1 MKRKRWCKIEEEVI
15 FKTINQAQTAE
26 ITEKKSRF
34 IANILYVESIEEA
47 EEYIKQIRKKYNDAK
62 HNCFAYAIETEDGSI
77 AVKYNDDG
85 EPGGTAGAPMLKIIL
100 ENGLSNVLVVVTRY
114 FGGILLGTGGLVRAY
129 SDVTKKAIEKTK
141 IIQKTRGYEAKIQI
155 EYDSLETLKYYLK
168 KQNIKII
175 NTNYEEKIEVIVEIP
190 KNVLNEFTNNYNNN
204 KFQIIKFDTVKEK
217 FIEI

>member
-1 MKRKRWCKIEEEVI
+1 
-15 FKTINQAQTAE
+15 
-26 ITEKKSRF
+26 
-34 IANILYVESIEEA
+34 
-47 EEYIKQIRKKYNDAK
+47 
-62 HNCFAYAIETEDGSI
+62 
-77 AVKYNDDG
+77 
-85 EPGGTAGAPMLKIIL
+85 MLKIIL

-129 SDVTKKAIEKTK
+129 SDVTKKAIEKAK